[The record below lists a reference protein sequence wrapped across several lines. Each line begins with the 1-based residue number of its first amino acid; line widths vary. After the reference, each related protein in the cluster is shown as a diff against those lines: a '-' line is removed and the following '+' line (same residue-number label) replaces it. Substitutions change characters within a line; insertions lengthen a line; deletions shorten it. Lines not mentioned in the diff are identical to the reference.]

1 MITEGTNRI
10 AAAAEIATV
19 DHVAQAYADEYKD
32 RYGVTPIWESVG
44 MTIVKDLTRNV
55 GEKKARQLLKAYVR
69 MNDEWFVQQGHSLE
83 CFKKNIPR
91 VNAFLGSKI
100 EKVTENRGIRIIT
113 DLSCDECFGVFPWVG
128 NPNDLNGVSLR
139 HCPECLGEAQSS
151 SRL

>member
-19 DHVAQAYADEYKD
+19 DHVAQAYAAEYQE
-32 RYGVTPIWESVG
+32 RYGVAPIWDNAG

-100 EKVTENRGIRIIT
+100 EKVVESRGIQIVVNLT
-113 DLSCDECFGVFPWVG
+113 CDRCFGDYSWVG
-128 NPNDLNGVSLR
+128 KPADLNGVANR
-139 HCPECLGEAQSS
+139 FCPRCLGGEKET
-151 SRL
+151 